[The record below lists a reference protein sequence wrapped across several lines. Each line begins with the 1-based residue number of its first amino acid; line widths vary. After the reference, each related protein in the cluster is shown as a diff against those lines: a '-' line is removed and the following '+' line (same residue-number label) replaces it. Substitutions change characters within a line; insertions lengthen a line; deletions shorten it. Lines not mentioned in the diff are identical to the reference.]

1 MKVSELYEQVS
12 RLGFED
18 SLDDGKSFY
27 HSANRALMQVGAI
40 RPAVGACVIN
50 HNPLPNLLGD
60 NFLTVEGNDELIYE
74 MDGAKAYYFEVD
86 GSGSYVIQGYND
98 GENGKDGEW
107 INIGGDNFTSVGK
120 FTPCR
125 GLLKNFEV
133 TPRRARIV
141 FTSGFRY
148 RVRNIAFYDTVY
160 SDNPEDVPAF
170 EPYTF
175 YNIADLAKDFLTF
188 SSPPVHVDS
197 GYDKMSIEYTIEG
210 TNVVLSN
217 SFSGTV
223 RVLYNRQRKPITYTV
238 DATKDTKDIDLDEE
252 LASLMP
258 LLVASY
264 VWLEDEEG
272 KAAYYMNLY
281 RERVADIERR
291 NRNHNSFR
299 VKNIYG
305 W

>member
-60 NFLTVEGNDELIYE
+60 NFLTVEGTDKLIYE
-74 MDGAKAYYFEVD
+74 IENAKAYYFEVD
-86 GSGSYVIQGYND
+86 GSGTYVVEGYK
-98 GENGKDGEW
+98 EGKDGKEGEW
-107 INIGGDNFTSVGK
+107 GSIGGENFTSVGK

-125 GLLKNFEV
+125 GLLRNGEE
-133 TPRRARIV
+133 TPHRARIV
-141 FTSGFRY
+141 FTSEFRY
-148 RVRNIAFYDTVY
+148 RVRNLAFYDTVY
-160 SDNPEDVPAF
+160 SGNPNDVPAF

-175 YNIADLAKDFLTF
+175 YDISALAKDFISF

-210 TNVVLSN
+210 ANVILPN
-217 SFSGTV
+217 SFSGVV
-223 RVLYNRQRKPITYTV
+223 RVLYNRRRKDIEYRTDP
-238 DATKDTKDIDLDEE
+238 TKDNTVLDLDEE

-291 NRNHNSFR
+291 KRNYNSFR
-299 VKNIYG
+299 IKNVYG